1 MLVKLDQT
9 TDNFAIGFFS
19 QEHLKLSGAYWC
31 IGALKLLKKLDEKR
45 RDEMIEFVKNCQQE
59 NGGFG
64 GNVGH
69 DASIPNTLY
78 ALLVLALF
86 DAVD

>member
-45 RDEMIEFVKNCQQE
+45 RDEMIQFVKNC
-59 NGGFG
+59 
-64 GNVGH
+64 
-69 DASIPNTLY
+69 
-78 ALLVLALF
+78 
-86 DAVD
+86 